1 MTQYII
7 VGGGG
12 FGLNTALNLRINDK
26 NAKITIFDRNIGLS
40 STINSGNGLIKKSI
54 SYIHNLKF
62 NDLVA
67 IREKNKYSG
76 AIYLH
81 KINNIEWALVYLLN
95 YFLKSKKSR
104 DIINKISSK
113 YVEYKECKDTHFNDP
128 DYWPNIIKS
137 CKDNGIDIIDMTE
150 IIDYNYD
157 YDYILKKDNNNVNDV
172 KDVKINVKTK
182 DKVYQCD
189 KLILSTAE
197 NLNLIKNDY
206 YHKFIECFSGLMITV
221 RVKNKPKC
229 YSYSNGMFIC
239 PYKENMIKIGTRL
252 EWGYNKGQYNIDKN
266 DPEFQEIIK
275 FVLKNKDLEQFG
287 IISFENI
294 WRGTRAM
301 TYDILPFFTMID
313 KNVYWIS
320 GGNFLGTH
328 LAQAYGKWL
337 GQTIQNMPL
346 TDLPDN
352 FDPTLERL
360 INIRSK
366 IISVI
371 LIFLTIIIVTKI
383 TTYNKK

>member
-12 FGLNTALNLRINDK
+12 FGLHTALNLRFNDK
-26 NAKITIFDRNIGLS
+26 DANIIIFDKNIQMS

-62 NDLVA
+62 NDMIA

-81 KINNIEWALVYLLN
+81 KINNIEWAIVYLLN
-95 YFLKSKKSR
+95 YFLKSKQSR

-137 CKDNGIDIIDMTE
+137 CKDNRIDIIDKTE
-150 IIDYNYD
+150 IINYD
-157 YDYILKKDNNNVNDV
+157 YNLNKSGDKTG
-172 KDVKINVKTK
+172 KINVKTT

-197 NLNLIKNDY
+197 NLDLIKNDY

-252 EWGYNKGQYNIDKN
+252 EWGYNKGQYNIDKT

-301 TYDILPFFTMID
+301 TYDILPFFSMID
-313 KNVYWIS
+313 KDVYWIS

-337 GQTIQNMPL
+337 GQTIENKPL
-346 TDLPDN
+346 TDLPKD

-360 INIRSK
+360 INIRRK

-371 LIFLTIIIVTKI
+371 LIILTLIIGSKI
-383 TTYNKK
+383 SNYNKE